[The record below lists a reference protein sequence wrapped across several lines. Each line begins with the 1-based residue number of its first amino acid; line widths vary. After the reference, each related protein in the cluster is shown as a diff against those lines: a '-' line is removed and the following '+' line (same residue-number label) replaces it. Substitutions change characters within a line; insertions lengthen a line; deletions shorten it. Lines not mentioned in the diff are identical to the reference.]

1 MSILFNYRRLLK
13 NIPSRNTLSTKIT
26 KINNK
31 LSISAS
37 PFGVAEL
44 RYFEEF

>member
-31 LSISAS
+31 LSISA
-37 PFGVAEL
+37 PTFGVAEL